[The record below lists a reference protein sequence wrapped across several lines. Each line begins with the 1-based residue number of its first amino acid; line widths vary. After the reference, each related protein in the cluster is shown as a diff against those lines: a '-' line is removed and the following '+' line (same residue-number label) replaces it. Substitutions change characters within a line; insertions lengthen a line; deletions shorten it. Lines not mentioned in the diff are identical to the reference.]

1 MNVLSNSDAFAGL
14 SNGHFLSKTPGA
26 CKTWDINADGY
37 CRADA
42 VASIVLKRLEDAVS
56 DNDNILGELVFF
68 PLRLIIKKA
77 YIVTDS
83 AFS

>member
-26 CKTWDINADGY
+26 CKTWDVNADGY

-56 DNDNILGELVFF
+56 DNDNILGELVSILF
-68 PLRLIIKKA
+68 
-77 YIVTDS
+77 DS
-83 AFS
+83 